1 MEKNTK
7 GREPRFLYRVGAI
20 AAFIAVIFFRRNL
33 SAEFTAFNGFG
44 LFEVPARTPVT
55 AAEWFALLQTDKI
68 TGLILLN
75 FFDVVNYL
83 LVGVLFVALYLAL
96 RREQPALALT
106 ALALAGAGILI
117 FVMSNQAL
125 SMLSL
130 GNRYAAAGTDAQRS
144 GLLAAGEARLAID
157 NPGRVPSGAGTL
169 AALLLVTLAI
179 LLFAVSMLRSPQFSK
194 AAGWVG
200 LLAAGLQLLYFPLL
214 LLAPNWVTL
223 PFVLSAPF
231 RVAWYVLAALRM
243 LRLSKN

>member
-1 MEKNTK
+1 MEKDPNK
-7 GREPRFLYRVGAI
+7 WEPRFLYRVGAI

-33 SAEFTAFNGFG
+33 SAEFAAFNGFG
-44 LFEVPARTPVT
+44 LFAVPARTPVT
-55 AAEWFALLQTDKI
+55 AVEWFNLLQTDKI
-68 TGLILLN
+68 SGLILLN

-83 LVGVLFVALYLAL
+83 LVGLLFAALYFAL
-96 RREQPALALT
+96 RRDQPALALT

-130 GNRYAAAGTDAQRS
+130 GNRYAAAGTDAQRAD
-144 GLLAAGEARLAID
+144 LLAAGETRLAID
-157 NPGRVPSGAGTL
+157 DPGRVPSGAGAL

-179 LLFAVSMLRSPQFSK
+179 LLFAIAMLRSSRFGK
-194 AAGWVG
+194 AAAWVG

-214 LLAPNWVTL
+214 FLAPNWVTL

-231 RVAWYVLAALRM
+231 RVTWYVFCGM
-243 LRLSKN
+243 KTIKS